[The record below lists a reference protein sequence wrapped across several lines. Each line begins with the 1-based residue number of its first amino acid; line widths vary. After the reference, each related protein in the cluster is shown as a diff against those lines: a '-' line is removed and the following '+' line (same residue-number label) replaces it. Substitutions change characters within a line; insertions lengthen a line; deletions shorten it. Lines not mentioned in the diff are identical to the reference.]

1 MTNGGGQ
8 LRTSCLERGLGPAMA
23 LVTSALASSVAAEN
37 PITEMQGACHSNV
50 GSVGQA
56 ASLLSTVGWQV
67 GGDFARAID
76 ARAMVIPYLSGRD
89 EQDLRR
95 KGLDYYLEE
104 GLPQAAE
111 EAVLSGFLTSP
122 EGHTIMIT
130 HNGDHIMCPLAVHE
144 YTLAVEISAYL
155 PQEDFRNGNDPQ
167 MRWYY
172 YRPET
177 PPPGVSDPVM
187 IHFDADDHDYTN
199 INPVRP
205 RDVDQVIVMTARI
218 P

>member
-1 MTNGGGQ
+1 MDRQ
-8 LRTSCLERGLGPAMA
+8 LDEGRFGSGFGRA
-23 LVTSALASSVAAEN
+23 LVVSLALLASPAVAEN
-37 PITEMQGACHSNV
+37 PITEMQGACHSAS

-67 GGDFARAID
+67 GGDFERAIE

-95 KGLDYYLEE
+95 NGLEYYLEE
-104 GLPQAAE
+104 GLPQARE
-111 EAVLSGFLTSP
+111 EATRSGFLTSP

-130 HNGDHIMCPLAVHE
+130 HNGDSIMC
-144 YTLAVEISAYL
+144 TLAVAKNTLAIEIGAML
-155 PQEDFRNGNDPQ
+155 PEEDFRSGNDPQ

-177 PPPGVSDPVM
+177 PPPGVSDAVM